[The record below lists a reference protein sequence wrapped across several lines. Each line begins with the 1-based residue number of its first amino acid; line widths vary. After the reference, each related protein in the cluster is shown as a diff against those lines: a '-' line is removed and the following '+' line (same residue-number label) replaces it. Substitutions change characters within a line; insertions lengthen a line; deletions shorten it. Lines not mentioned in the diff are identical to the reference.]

1 MKWLSIFFTL
11 FINFS
16 IFAEEAIVKVDRA
29 VPEVGKHVAGNMDA
43 TTMILSLLLVLLLI
57 VGSASVLKKF
67 NFANT
72 KQSNGLKVVT
82 SLHLGTKEKLIVVQ
96 VGEKQVLLGVTQ
108 QQINMLDT
116 LDKPIEAVTPANQ
129 KFTESLQKLLNKSS

>member
-11 FINFS
+11 LISFS
-16 IFAEEAIVKVDRA
+16 ACAEEVIEKADRA
-29 VPEVGKHVAGNMDA
+29 IPEVGKHVAGNMDA

-57 VGSASVLKKF
+57 VGSATVLKKF

-72 KQSNGLKVVT
+72 QQSNGLKVVT

-116 LDKPIEAVTPANQ
+116 LEKPIEVTAPVNQ
-129 KFTESLQKLLNKSS
+129 RFTESIQKLLNKPS